1 MNYYMIENNTRNKL
15 FILVLSLFFIFF
27 CWSFY
32 VVFFLNNASFY
43 KENGTLENIQ
53 VLLLF
58 ATFLIFLLPTLYQK
72 RDDKLIFGFFSLLI
86 FNFILRELDVE
97 EFAIPKILILIG
109 SGIGRKVILA
119 IGFVSLLLYATF
131 NFKYYTNL
139 SKELLQSKAG
149 ALIVISPIFLFLGG
163 FFEEA
168 QFQHNEYFEEISE
181 LIGYI
186 LLFFVALIFFN
197 RSLGVRG

>member
-1 MNYYMIENNTRNKL
+1 MIENNIRNKF
-15 FILVLSLFFIFF
+15 FILVLSLFVIFF

-32 VVFFLNNASFY
+32 IVFFLNNASFY
-43 KENGTLENIQ
+43 KENGMLENTQ

-58 ATFLIFLLPTLYQK
+58 VTFLIFLLPTLYQN
-72 RDDKLIFGFFSLLI
+72 RNDKLIFGFFSLLTL
-86 FNFILRELDVE
+86 NFILRELDV
-97 EFAIPKILILIG
+97 PKLLILIG
-109 SGIGRKVILA
+109 SGIGRKVLLA
-119 IGFVSLLLYATF
+119 IGFVSILLYASF
-131 NFKYYTNL
+131 NYKYYANL
-139 SKELLQSKAG
+139 SKELLQSRAG
-149 ALIVISPIFLFLGG
+149 ALIFISPVFLFLGG

-197 RSLGVRG
+197 RSLGERV

>member
-1 MNYYMIENNTRNKL
+1 MTENNIRNKF
-15 FILVLSLFFIFF
+15 FILVLSLFFMFF
-27 CWSFY
+27 GWSFY
-32 VVFFLNNASFY
+32 LVFFLNNASFY

-72 RDDKLIFGFFSLLI
+72 RNDKLIFGFFSLLI
-86 FNFILRELDVE
+86 LNFILRELDVE
-97 EFAIPKILILIG
+97 ELVIPKILILIG
-109 SGIGRKVILA
+109 SGTGRKVLLA
-119 IGFVSLLLYATF
+119 IGFVSILLYATF

-139 SKELLQSKAG
+139 SKELFQSKAG

-163 FFEEA
+163 FFEDA

-197 RSLGVRG
+197 RSLG

>member
-1 MNYYMIENNTRNKL
+1 MIENNTRNKL